1 MGGTN
6 TLSIAEGVKR
16 EPFFK
21 GYFLEVTEVA
31 FRYLILARISPT
43 PQNASREA
51 ENIVFI
57 SGVHVWVHVWEV
69 GVEDKHL
76 RKCDK
81 IQEESCPVLSASYQG
96 GQMSAQYTWVP
107 GHVLSPASLWPVR
120 FLVS

>member
-1 MGGTN
+1 MTSSPSKGPLPNTITLRVRFSTYEFWWGGTN

-21 GYFLEVTEVA
+21 GYFLEVTEVT
-31 FRYLILARISPT
+31 FPYLILARISPT

-57 SGVHVWVHVWEV
+57 SGVHVRVHVWEV
-69 GVEDKHL
+69 DVEDKHL

-81 IQEESCPVLSASYQG
+81 I
-96 GQMSAQYTWVP
+96 
-107 GHVLSPASLWPVR
+107 
-120 FLVS
+120 